1 MMKLEIEIDENEIL
15 EEAKKLIVESIAGKM
30 LNEYRN
36 SPERYCYRNVIKECV
51 REVIKSDIDNLSERA
66 IKAAS
71 VSITNKGLKKVST
84 EELLSRLA
92 GMDGE

>member
-36 SPERYCYRNVIKECV
+36 THERYCYRNVIKECV
-51 REVIKSDIDNLSERA
+51 REVIKNDIDNLSERA